1 MSGFRTSKQGK
12 ENADCAFD
20 NDGGNDGGEEDKI
33 PHVVHY
39 ECNDFD
45 FETFA
50 VIVKIF
56 NRVYIEA
63 E

>member
-20 NDGGNDGGEEDKI
+20 NDGGEEDKI
-33 PHVVHY
+33 PPIVHY
-39 ECNDFD
+39 ECTDFD
-45 FETFA
+45 FETFG

-56 NRVYIEA
+56 NRAYIRYQ
-63 E
+63 